1 MDFFERLQ
9 PRAVST
15 DDYSHH
21 FYAHDHFAAPLVET
35 PRLTLPRVKPK
46 AHSKNVSAGPSRAS
60 DFRPVNSFSNSDPA
74 LDQVSY
80 GTCLIIGRSGTG
92 KSTFLKEM
100 VSRLPR
106 GRKLYLVN
114 VRSDEI
120 AEYEKIH
127 RGGQNSV
134 STLTLTTL
142 DKMTSNSTLIVED
155 IIYMKEAQQTRLREA
170 VNYTAHHKSCKIFC
184 VTHTV
189 FKTGVY
195 ALLPLFNY
203 IILTSSPANAPII
216 RKIFQQFS
224 IEKQDAANCLRRF
237 QSAFRDHSATGRS
250 PVTLLFFFD
259 CTKMTIGFSDEGLTP
274 NSCKSLGSIQQSDPT
289 PPLAESTPVTSPT
302 QIAAPET
309 SGKLFE
315 HFFPPSSPSYSKA
328 HGLFGTITSSSAAT
342 RYLNPSTLGFSFPSR
357 DGSSAIRLRVS
368 LIDYIVTALSVA
380 SRPNKK
386 IRALHRFLLQRCDL
400 PSTAVVN
407 RYLNPSSKRHR
418 QHVRSRKV

>member
-1 MDFFERLQ
+1 MDYFQRLQ

-35 PRLTLPRVKPK
+35 PRLALTRVKK
-46 AHSKNVSAGPSRAS
+46 SKSRSKVASPTS
-60 DFRPVNSFSNSDPA
+60 DFRPLNSFPHSDPA
-74 LDQVSY
+74 LEQVSY

-114 VRSDEI
+114 VRSDELG
-120 AEYEKIH
+120 EYEKIH
-127 RGGQNSV
+127 PGGQSSV
-134 STLTLTTL
+134 STLSLATL
-142 DKMTSNSTLIVED
+142 DKMSSNSTLIVED
-155 IIYMKEAQQTRLREA
+155 IISMKETQQTRLREA
-170 VNYTAHHKSCKIFC
+170 VNYTAHHKGCKIFC

-224 IEKQDAANCLRRF
+224 IEKQDAADCLQRF
-237 QSAFRDHSATGRS
+237 QSAFRDHTDAGRS
-250 PVTLLFFFD
+250 PVSLLFFFD
-259 CTKMTIGFSDEGLTP
+259 CTKMTIGFSGNGLTP
-274 NSCKSLGSIQQSDPT
+274 SSCKSLGSIQQSDATAPHYDST
-289 PPLAESTPVTSPT
+289 LTLTASPKSSES
-302 QIAAPET
+302 I
-309 SGKLFE
+309 FE
-315 HFFPPSSPSYSKA
+315 RFFPPSSSSYSKA
-328 HGLFGTITSSSAAT
+328 QGLFLTISSSAAAA

-357 DGSSAIRLRVS
+357 NGASTLRLRVS
-368 LIDYIVTALSVA
+368 LVDYIVTALSSA
-380 SRPNKK
+380 ARPNKN
-386 IRALHRFLLQRCDL
+386 IRALHRFLRQHCDL
-400 PSTAVVN
+400 PSTVVVN
-407 RYLNPSSKRHR
+407 RYLNPSSRRTR
-418 QHVRSRKV
+418 QHGRIRKA